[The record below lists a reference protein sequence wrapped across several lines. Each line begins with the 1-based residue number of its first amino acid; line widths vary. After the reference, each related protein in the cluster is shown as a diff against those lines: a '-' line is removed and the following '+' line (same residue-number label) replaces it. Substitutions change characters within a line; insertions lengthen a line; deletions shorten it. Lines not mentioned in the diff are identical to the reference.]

1 MDVLRTPHLLFLLS
15 YVEVL
20 QSRVAQSPLWPS
32 FCRESMY
39 LRDSS
44 HREYIGGAKF
54 LRLGVWLSSLLNL
67 SWAFYFEEAPTCRM
81 SIDRWGNKVGG

>member
-1 MDVLRTPHLLFLLS
+1 MDVSHPELRTPHLLFLLS

-20 QSRVAQSPLWPS
+20 QSRVAQSPLWPF

-67 SWAFYFEEAPTCRM
+67 SWAF
-81 SIDRWGNKVGG
+81 

>member
-1 MDVLRTPHLLFLLS
+1 MDVSHPELRTPHLLFLLS

-44 HREYIGGAKF
+44 HRE
-54 LRLGVWLSSLLNL
+54 
-67 SWAFYFEEAPTCRM
+67 
-81 SIDRWGNKVGG
+81 